1 MRHIPGP
8 LSSADYKGNLKDHT
22 LAVRLYAVDAP
33 ETAKLGNPGQP
44 FGDTATKFVESKL
57 LNKNITLKLLAKDR
71 YGRALAV
78 ASYTE
83 NGLPFNKGKVMDI
96 SEELVK
102 NGLAV
107 VYRQGGAQYNG
118 GIARW
123 NALEDAA
130 KKKKIGLWSQS
141 AKSLQLP
148 SDYKKKIAGG
158 NEKDDKSTLKP
169 SKRGIR
175 RYAEASVSVGN

>member
-8 LSSADYKGNLKDHT
+8 LSSAEYKGNLKDHT
-22 LAVRLYAVDAP
+22 LAVRIYAVDAP
-33 ETAKLGNPGQP
+33 ETAKMGNPGQP
-44 FGDTATKFVESKL
+44 FGDAATKFVESKL

-83 NGLPFNKGKVMDI
+83 NGLPFTKGKVMDI
-96 SEELVK
+96 SEELIK

-130 KKKKIGLWSQS
+130 KKKKIGIWSQD

-148 SDYKKKIAGG
+148 SEYKKKTA

-175 RYAEASVSVGN
+175 RYSESSVSVGN